1 MCHKSEGGEG
11 HYYCVVRHEGKW
23 YSINDTEIHP
33 VSNLFVDSVHWIST
47 SFLAIQNP
55 WSPPSA
61 PSKAFSVY
69 PLSYHDL
76 TLNEADYPVQEK
88 QAVAS
93 TPSHML
99 DSANNDLSS
108 MPLPVLDEALPR
120 SEREDAC
127 SAPFISDIV
136 NGIASMYASKQDDD
150 AFADRLASTANR
162 ITSTPAPVGGKGD
175 YYNKTDNSV
184 PFYPPAPTGFLKTAS
199 TSALAAKKMIS
210 LPEEKENEE
219 SEEDV
224 PRTRSRTRGRG
235 RGRGRAAR
243 GGKRTTAEVNT
254 SIPEDLFSLLH
265 SFSSEGDSGVPF
277 NITRFFNNY
286 NSILSNQLYS
296 MMLEPELPKKRGKK
310 RQQPSTGLTEE
321 DINEMQRF
329 VRENKNNIKK
339 MQSVL
344 SLLNQIGDEASRVVP
359 EADELEKGGCVGT
372 VVVDDSEFDR
382 NVVMCL
388 YVVTVRR
395 HM

>member
-1 MCHKSEGGEG
+1 MCHKNEGGEG

-23 YSINDTEIHP
+23 YSINDIEIHP

-162 ITSTPAPVGGKGD
+162 ITSTPAPVVGKGD

-235 RGRGRAAR
+235 RGRGRATR
-243 GGKRTTAEVNT
+243 GGKRTTAEVST